1 MQFIKSKYHIGSTVI
16 LLMQYEDFNPL
27 EYLDQLTEIEKER
40 FFEFTNDK
48 RKREFVATRML
59 RMDLV
64 GFQHIYYNE
73 VGAPFIKGVGYISI
87 SHTDNCVGIAYS
99 KKFRLGLD
107 IERVRSKISKIAH
120 KFLSCEEM
128 KSFHVDSDYDL
139 TLAWTAKEVLYKL
152 SRKKGLSFKR
162 DLKIERVCSDKL
174 LGKLI
179 KSDESEEFELK
190 CFNLN
195 DLIITVNTSACERKN
210 L

>member
-1 MQFIKSKYHIGSTVI
+1 M
-16 LLMQYEDFNPL
+16 
-27 EYLDQLTEIEKER
+27 
-40 FFEFTNDK
+40 
-48 RKREFVATRML
+48 
-59 RMDLV
+59 
-64 GFQHIYYNE
+64 
-73 VGAPFIKGVGYISI
+73 
-87 SHTDNCVGIAYS
+87 
-99 KKFRLGLD
+99 GLD

-195 DLIITVNTSACERKN
+195 DLIITFNTSACERKN